1 MKKTA
6 SFLGTPGTL
15 FAVVCDHAP
24 GVLVVID
31 RKADKWERVYEGEH
45 RYAIQHEPSRRAIT
59 VTSVAKA
66 REEVARIS
74 ALSASAFKT
83 ETAKWWEPATVCQ

>member
-6 SFLGTPGTL
+6 AFLGTPGTL
-15 FAVVCDHAP
+15 FSVVCDHVG

-45 RYAIQHEPSRRAIT
+45 RYAIVHEPSRKATT
-59 VTSVAKA
+59 VTSVSKA
-66 REEVARIS
+66 RDEVARLS
-74 ALSASAFKT
+74 ALSKTAFRE
-83 ETAKWWEPATVCQ
+83 ETAQWWEPATV